1 MVPVQ
6 VQGVA
11 VVAAETTPV
20 VLLRE
25 TEGRR
30 RWLAI
35 TIGGPEASELAQAQS
50 QAVTARPGTIE
61 LIGQVIAAFG
71 HRVTRVEVTQ
81 LHEGV
86 FHADLVLDDGVR
98 VSARPSDALALGLRA
113 DVPVEVDE
121 KVLDEAAIELVAEV
135 TDDEVAGEEEQER
148 EVEEF
153 RSLLDEV
160 TPDDFRDPGEN

>member
-35 TIGGPEASELAQAQS
+35 TIGGPEATELAQAQA
-50 QAVTARPGTIE
+50 QAVTTRPGTIE

-86 FHADLVLDDGVR
+86 FHADLVLDEGLR

-121 KVLDEAAIELVAEV
+121 KVLDEAAIELVAEG
-135 TDDEVAGEEEQER
+135 DDEDLADGDDRER

-153 RSLLDEV
+153 RTLLDEV
-160 TPDDFRDPGEN
+160 TPDDFRDPRED